1 MFSLVMCSLGMF
13 IRECDGAASNGV
25 GGIVDVG
32 SELGWAEGS
41 WLSFNV
47 VSV

>member
-13 IRECDGAASNGV
+13 IRECYGATSNGAA
-25 GGIVDVG
+25 GIVDVG
-32 SELGWAEGS
+32 SEFGWAEGS

-47 VSV
+47 VL